1 MAKKDLT
8 TFKVKLELND
18 KGAVTKINGMKTNLE
33 GMGNQGKKSVGGLNA
48 GFAKMAVG
56 IGSAVVALGTLK
68 KAFDFAVQ
76 VGGDF
81 QQAMANVKAISGAT
95 GTDFQNL
102 EQDALR
108 LGASTKFTASQVA
121 GLQLEYSKLGLSSKQ
136 IVNATE
142 ATLALASATGEDLA
156 STAMVAGATL
166 KGFGLEAREMGRVTD
181 VMALSFSSSALDL
194 EKFRESMKMV
204 APVAKGVGF
213 TIEETTAILG
223 EMANVGLHGSLAG
236 TALKNIFIKMGDE
249 GGKLAKKFGK
259 PIKTF
264 DELKDAL
271 VVLKKENVNFQ
282 EALGLTDK
290 RAVTAFLALA
300 DGAER
305 VGELKSALDEASG
318 SADRMAKIQMDT
330 LQGSM
335 LELTSATEGVG
346 IAMFD
351 HFSVGIQNAVDGMTS
366 LVSSVKAFL
375 DIPLSRKMDEDRI
388 AMNGLFE
395 VLKDANTPLEDR
407 RWAIER
413 LNVEYKDYIPYL
425 IDEKTNIEDIAKAQG
440 DANDKYMQS
449 IILRTKEEKLL
460 QVIASHDKALEKRRV
475 LKASVKAMEFE
486 IAENLKKM
494 NVTAEDAMKIAES
507 KLDMDSRSGRI
518 TIKNKRDLDA
528 MNYVLY
534 IRKVRLLEGE
544 QAKLAKTSDAYK
556 DLDDDL
562 KAVEDRYNELAK
574 AMGKL
579 SFGEKESVPPPPPDI
594 PPKDGD
600 APAILISPIDLK
612 LEEEFL
618 SKSQDLFKFNLT
630 ERRALLEKESDHF
643 ATLKEHGYE
652 VDKYFEI
659 KKRDLYLM
667 TAQYF
672 IGQMASSTKAMAQ
685 AGMIGGQT
693 AKRVAQLEATVQ
705 AFVNANK
712 AYGQGL
718 SLPPP
723 LGIVMGPL
731 MATLAL
737 GAGLAQVRMIEK
749 QKFALGGAVKK
760 PTMALIGEGGQ
771 EEFIAPKQQ
780 FKDWATEQL
789 GEMNIN
795 ADNTS
800 TIGKLDE
807 IHTAITSQSF
817 PSSKGIAEAVTR
829 NIRGRM

>member
-48 GFAKMAVG
+48 GFGKMAIG

-81 QQAMANVKAISGAT
+81 EQAMANVKAISGAT

-102 EQDALR
+102 EADAMR
-108 LGASTKFTASQVA
+108 LEASTKFTASQVA

-166 KGFGLEAREMGRVTD
+166 KGFGLEAKEMGRVTD

-305 VGELKSALDEASG
+305 VGELKNALDEANG
-318 SADRMAKIQMDT
+318 SAEKMALIQMDT

-335 LELTSATEGVG
+335 LELTSATEGFG
-346 IAMFD
+346 IALFS
-351 HFSVGIQNAVDGMTS
+351 HFGEGLQSAVDSMTS
-366 LVSSVKAFL
+366 FVSKMKNIME
-375 DIPLSRKMDEDRI
+375 IPFSSRMEEDRI

-395 VLKDANTPLEDR
+395 AIKDTNTPLEDKK
-407 RWAIER
+407 WAIKK
-413 LNVEYKDYIPYL
+413 LNEEYRDYIPHL
-425 IDEKTNIEDIAKAQG
+425 IDEKDTLEKIITNQKKA
-440 DANDKYMQS
+440 NESYMQS
-449 IILRTKEEKLL
+449 IVLRTQEEKLQ
-460 QVIASHDKALEKRRV
+460 QVIADHDEDLAERRQAIHDEKIALQKLNEFLVDGLETRKKILAENEKSKKFIASQGIFVGETEDIKTLRRLDKALRDSKT
-475 LKASVKAMEFE
+475 
-486 IAENLKKM
+486 
-494 NVTAEDAMKIAES
+494 NVES
-507 KLDMDSRSGRI
+507 TSGAYDELD
-518 TIKNKRDLDA
+518 KELQE
-528 MNYVLY
+528 
-534 IRKVRLLEGE
+534 VR
-544 QAKLAKTSDAYK
+544 
-556 DLDDDL
+556 
-562 KAVEDRYNELAK
+562 DRYNELAES
-574 AMGKL
+574 MGKL
-579 SFGEKESVPPPPPDI
+579 AFGEEEKTVPKPPDP
-594 PPKDGD
+594 PPKDD
-600 APAILISPIDLK
+600 PNDPKTKLPIDLK

-618 SKSQDLFKFNLT
+618 KKSQDLFKFNLT

-749 QKFALGGAVKK
+749 QKFALGGAVTK
-760 PTMALIGEGGQ
+760 PTTHEKSHKTKQPNGEGDGLHMLVLVVRIRNSHI
-771 EEFIAPKQQ
+771 FV
-780 FKDWATEQL
+780 F
-789 GEMNIN
+789 
-795 ADNTS
+795 
-800 TIGKLDE
+800 
-807 IHTAITSQSF
+807 
-817 PSSKGIAEAVTR
+817 AV
-829 NIRGRM
+829 RMT